1 MRPSRSLW
9 AWLTAVLLFGLTVA
23 RPCEGAD
30 SLAAV
35 FSSMDR
41 ASAKFRDLTADMR
54 QVSFMAVIKE
64 ENVNTGRIAV
74 KMIKPHDYRIL
85 IDFQKPDRK
94 QVQVNGTKVEIF
106 NPVSNLLQDLDLG
119 KTNKA
124 QIETYLLLGF
134 GSNSRDLQ
142 GAYTIKYGGPETVA
156 EQKATRIE
164 LVPKSKEVAAQIPN
178 FELWIADETGIS
190 VQQKMYQPGGDYT
203 LATYTNMKINQNLPD
218 SAVKLNLPKGVQREH
233 LQR

>member
-1 MRPSRSLW
+1 MLPFRLALVW
-9 AWLTAVLLFGLTVA
+9 FFTAGAIFGLPDA
-23 RPCEGAD
+23 PFSAED

-35 FSSMDR
+35 FSNMDR
-41 ASAKFRDLTADMR
+41 ASARFKDLTADLKKLT
-54 QVSFMAVIKE
+54 FMAVIKE
-64 ENVNTGRIAV
+64 ENTDTGKIAV
-74 KMIKPHDYRIL
+74 RMIKPHDYRVL
-85 IDFQKPDRK
+85 ISFEQPDRK
-94 QVQVNGTKVEIF
+94 QVVIAGTKVEIY
-106 NPVSNLLQDLDLG
+106 NPVSSVVQDLDLG
-119 KTNKA
+119 KTNRA

-142 GAYTIKYGGPETVA
+142 SAYSVKYGGPESA
-156 EQKATRIE
+156 AGLKATRIE
-164 LVPKSKEVAAQIPN
+164 LVPKSKEVGAQVPK

-203 LATYTNMKINQNLPD
+203 LATYTNMKINQNLPE